1 MSVPTPQITPQKI
14 GPNQCLIAGRLE
26 SFRRFEDVRL
36 SLVAIP
42 APDPYSRPGIVEIRS
57 NAVLGQRGDDVQV
70 LCKIGGYKRKA
81 YEVVDKKTGESTTVV
96 PIQNTFDAVEQ

>member
-1 MSVPTPQITPQKI
+1 MSATVTQSVPQKI

-26 SFRRFEDVRL
+26 SFRRYEDSRI

-42 APDPYSRPGIVEIRS
+42 APDPYSRPGLVEIRS
-57 NAVLGQRGDDVQV
+57 NSLLGQRGDDIQV

-96 PIQNTFDAVEQ
+96 PVQNTFDAVE